1 MNVRILSRTVAGFC
15 LTSLLVFS
23 CVSDDDAAENV
34 LPDTDTLTGTYVLP
48 DQASTSDIEFI
59 RAAHI
64 LITWSTSSEDS
75 ISIDDANA
83 FRVIRNIQDEILSGQ
98 ATFEEMAFNYSHC
111 TSSADSGRLPAF
123 TSGGITEELDSTI
136 SALEPG
142 EISGIIRTRFGYH
155 LVKRLD
161 S

>member
-1 MNVRILSRTVAGFC
+1 MIRILSRTVAGFC
-15 LTSLLVFS
+15 LAPLLVFS
-23 CVSDDDAAENV
+23 CVSNDDAGENA
-34 LPDTDTLTGTYVLP
+34 LPDPDTIAGTDALP
-48 DQASTSDIEFI
+48 YQASTADTEFI

-75 ISIDDANA
+75 LSYDDANA
-83 FRVIRNIQDEILSGQ
+83 YRVIRNIQDEILTGQ

-123 TSGGITEELDSTI
+123 TSGAITEELDSTI
-136 SALEPG
+136 AALEPG
-142 EISGIIRTRFGYH
+142 DISGIIRTRFGYH
-155 LVKRLD
+155 IAKRLG

>member
-1 MNVRILSRTVAGFC
+1 MIRILSRTVAGFC
-15 LTSLLVFS
+15 LAPFLVFS
-23 CVSDDDAAENV
+23 CVSNDDAGENA
-34 LPDTDTLTGTYVLP
+34 LPDHDTMTGAYVLP
-48 DQASTSDIEFI
+48 DQALTADTEFF

-64 LITWSTSSEDS
+64 LITWSTPSEDS
-75 ISIDDANA
+75 LSSDDGNA
-83 FRVIRNIQDEILSGQ
+83 LRVIRNIQDEILTGQ

-123 TSGGITEELDSTI
+123 TSGAITEELDSTI
-136 SALEPG
+136 AALEPG